1 MSFEFINKNLVF
13 PKKHFHNQNE
23 ALTFLADQLTN
34 NGYAKSPFK
43 AAVLERES
51 VFPTGL
57 PTGNINVAIP
67 HADWQNVAHSG
78 IAMTTLTNPIEF
90 SNMAD
95 PDDKLQISMIFMLAI
110 DEPHGEVKLLKE
122 LMKIVQDQKHLAQ
135 LLSHG
140 TVNDLYFDLKDTFST
155 LRV

>member
-1 MSFEFINKNLVF
+1 MSFEFINQNLVF
-13 PKKHFHNQNE
+13 PQKKFADQHE
-23 ALTFLADQLTN
+23 ALTFLADQLTDN
-34 NGYAKSPFK
+34 HYAKSTFK
-43 AAVLERES
+43 AAVLKRETI
-51 VFPTGL
+51 FPTGL
-57 PTGNINVAIP
+57 PTGAINVAIP

-122 LMKIVQDQKHLAQ
+122 LMEIVQNQKHLEQ
-135 LLSHG
+135 LLSYK
-140 TVNDLYFDLKDTFST
+140 TVNDLYVDLKDTFSGLT
-155 LRV
+155 V

>member
-1 MSFEFINKNLVF
+1 MPFEFINKNLVF
-13 PKKHFHNQNE
+13 PNKNFNNQNE
-23 ALTFLADQLTN
+23 ALAFLADQLTT
-34 NGYAKSPFK
+34 NGYAKSTFK
-43 AAVLERES
+43 AAVLKRET

-67 HADWQNVAHSG
+67 HADWQNVTHSG
-78 IAMTTLTNPIEF
+78 IAISTLTNPIEF

-95 PDDKLQISMIFMLAI
+95 PNDKLQISMIFMLAI

-122 LMKIVQDQKHLAQ
+122 LMKIVQNQKHLAQ
-135 LLSHG
+135 LLSYDN
-140 TVNDLYFDLKDTFST
+140 VNDLYIDLKDTFST